1 MINLFPTPLNIVEN
15 NSVDT
20 KDLVDHC
27 INLSKQ
33 VERGGE
39 HWLSK
44 NVFNSSYTH
53 NIYKDSKFKDLNNWI
68 AKEVN
73 LFANALGFKKLNLD
87 KTNGWF
93 NLYNKKDYQEW
104 HNHNFALISVIYYL
118 KANSN
123 SAKTHFKSPLPDN
136 PNTPDFNPSNIYT
149 WKTYFIEPK
158 QDTLVIFKSDLDHS
172 VEAQKEDLTR
182 ITLAYNFYD

>member
-33 VERGGE
+33 VERGGK

-104 HNHNFALISVIYYL
+104 HNHNFAL
-118 KANSN
+118 
-123 SAKTHFKSPLPDN
+123 FKSK
-136 PNTPDFNPSNIYT
+136 F
-149 WKTYFIEPK
+149 
-158 QDTLVIFKSDLDHS
+158 
-172 VEAQKEDLTR
+172 
-182 ITLAYNFYD
+182 